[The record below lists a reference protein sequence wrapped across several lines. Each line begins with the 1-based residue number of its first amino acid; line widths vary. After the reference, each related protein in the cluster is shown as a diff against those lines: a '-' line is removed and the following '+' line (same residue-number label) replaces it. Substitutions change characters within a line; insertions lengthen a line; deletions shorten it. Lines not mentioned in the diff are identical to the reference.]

1 MTVAQQGLR
10 QALARG
16 ASGNVLAIAEMK
28 TEDLLAGMSDEQKA
42 ELAASLAAPASKPEA
57 AASMEPGEDDPK
69 CSKCGDP
76 MKDGK
81 CKKCSTDASADAAAK
96 DDPVAAARAEERAR
110 FNAVMSSEHYKG
122 RESLAATLLAND
134 KLSADEIVTALASAN
149 ASNAESGAD
158 AEAGAAMLKAMQ
170 AMGNPDTTDSGKGQQ
185 QEADFGWG
193 KIHAEVRERRGR

>member
-28 TEDLLAGMSDEQKA
+28 TEDLLSGMSDEQKA
-42 ELAASLAAPASKPEA
+42 ELAASLAASAPTPA

>member
-16 ASGNVLAIAEMK
+16 ASGSVLAIAEMK

-42 ELAASLAAPASKPEA
+42 ELAASLAASAPAPA

-81 CKKCSTDASADAAAK
+81 CKKCSSDASAEASAS
-96 DDPVAAARAEERAR
+96 DDPVATARAEERKR
-110 FNAVMSSEHYKG
+110 FTAVMSSEHYKG
-122 RESLAATLLAND
+122 REALAATLLAND
-134 KLSADEIVTALASAN
+134 KLGADDIIAALASAN
-149 ASNAESGAD
+149 ASNAESSAD